1 MANSLIPEL
10 NGRRL
15 TVDVALK
22 NPTVLRTRI
31 ATLAD
36 PQLVLDKFFTAAGTP
51 VEGGGILFSIIK
63 ASDFYTAND
72 VEKRTPGSE
81 YAVVEGVQPEPKL
94 ATVND
99 WGGKFQVLDEQ
110 ITRNDVSY
118 IDTQTTQLTN
128 TIVRK
133 LNDAALEA
141 VETYIGAENTLTG
154 HNWGNVITVGPE
166 ADLTPNAERPAA
178 DLSAAQLA
186 ATLQELG
193 IVHDLLILHP
203 NQEHA
208 LNVAYGDKLA
218 DMLTSAGLT
227 KFVSPRVEAGV
238 AYALKKGESGIVGFE
253 TPLKVESYDDRSTR
267 SKWVQAN
274 AVPAFAVEKPY
285 AVKKIVGLAG

>member
-1 MANSLIPEL
+1 MVNSLIPEL

-22 NPTVLRTRI
+22 NPTVLRNRI
-31 ATLAD
+31 AALAD
-36 PQLVLDKFFTAAGTP
+36 PQLVLDKFFTAHGAA
-51 VEGGGILFSIIK
+51 VQGGGILFSIIK
-63 ASDFYTAND
+63 ASDFYTVND
-72 VEKRTPGSE
+72 IEKRTPGSE
-81 YAVVEGVQPEPKL
+81 YSVVDGVQPEPKL

-128 TIVRK
+128 TIIRK
-133 LNDAALEA
+133 LNDAAIASIEQ
-141 VETYIGAENTLTG
+141 YIGAENTLTG
-154 HNWGNVITVGPE
+154 HNWNNVITVGPE
-166 ADLTPNAERPAA
+166 TSLTPNAERPSA

-193 IVHDLLILHP
+193 IVHDLLVLHP

-218 DMLTSAGLT
+218 DMLTSAGVT
-227 KFVSPRVEAGV
+227 KFVSPRVQAGTAYAVQKGEAGV
-238 AYALKKGESGIVGFE
+238 VGFE
-253 TPLKVESYDDRSTR
+253 TPLRVESYDERSTR
-267 SKWVQAN
+267 SKWVQAY

-285 AVKKIVGLAG
+285 AVKKIVGLAV

>member
-22 NPTVLRTRI
+22 NPTILRSRI
-31 ATLAD
+31 AALAD
-36 PQLVLDKFFTAAGTP
+36 PQLVLDKFFTAHGAA
-51 VEGGGILFSIIK
+51 VEGGGILFSVIK

-72 VEKRTPGSE
+72 VEKRTPGGE
-81 YAVVEGVQPEPKL
+81 YAVVDGVQPEPKL
-94 ATVND
+94 AAVED
-99 WGGKFQVLDEQ
+99 FGGKFQILDEQ
-110 ITRNDVSY
+110 VTRNDVSY
-118 IDTQTTQLTN
+118 VDTQTTQLSN

-133 LNDAALEA
+133 LNSKALEA
-141 VETYIGAENTLTG
+141 VEAYIGAENTLVG

-166 ADLTPNAERPAA
+166 ADLTPNALRPSA

-186 ATLQELG
+186 ANLQELG
-193 IVHDLLILHP
+193 VVHDLLVLHP

-227 KFVSPRVEAGV
+227 KFVSSRVAPGVGYAIKKGEAGV
-238 AYALKKGESGIVGFE
+238 VGFE
-253 TPLKVESYDDRSTR
+253 TPLKVEAYDDRSTR
-267 SKWVQAN
+267 SKWIQAY

-285 AVKKIVGLAG
+285 AVKKITGLAG

>member
-22 NPTVLRTRI
+22 NPTILRSRI
-31 ATLAD
+31 AELAD
-36 PQLVLDKFFTAAGTP
+36 PQLVFDKFFTAAGTP
-51 VEGGGILFSIIK
+51 VEGGGILFSVIK

-72 VEKRTPGSE
+72 VEKRTPGAE

-94 ATVND
+94 AAVED
-99 WGGKFQVLDEQ
+99 FGGKFQILDEQ
-110 ITRNDVSY
+110 VTRNDVSY
-118 IDTQTTQLTN
+118 IDTQTTQLSN

-133 LNDAALEA
+133 LNTKALEA
-141 VETYIGAENTLTG
+141 VEAYIGAENTLVG
-154 HNWGNVITVGPE
+154 HNWSNVITVGPE
-166 ADLTPNAERPAA
+166 ADLTPNALRPSA

-186 ATLQELG
+186 SKLQELG
-193 IVHDLLILHP
+193 VVHDLLVLHP

-227 KFVSPRVEAGV
+227 KFASSRVDPGV
-238 AYALKKGESGIVGFE
+238 AYAVQKGAAGVVGFE
-253 TPLKVESYDDRSTR
+253 TPLTVEAFDDRSTR
-267 SKWVQAN
+267 SKWVQAY

-285 AVKKIVGLAG
+285 AVKKITGLAG